1 VIDELSRARARTV
14 AGLAMRGLTRRNRTY
29 SGTVTVVRVSIL
41 NIPADRLV
49 ELQSE
54 MTAAEAALSGIKQL
68 RGLKMYFVG
77 VDADAG
83 QFTNVSVW
91 DTVDDAKQMSS
102 FQPMLD
108 LATRFAAVEGVSFV
122 RPIANFSE
130 LWKWGDAS
138 GAK

>member
-1 VIDELSRARARTV
+1 
-14 AGLAMRGLTRRNRTY
+14 
-29 SGTVTVVRVSIL
+29 VTVVRVSIL

-108 LATRFAAVEGVSFV
+108 LAARFAAVEGVSFV